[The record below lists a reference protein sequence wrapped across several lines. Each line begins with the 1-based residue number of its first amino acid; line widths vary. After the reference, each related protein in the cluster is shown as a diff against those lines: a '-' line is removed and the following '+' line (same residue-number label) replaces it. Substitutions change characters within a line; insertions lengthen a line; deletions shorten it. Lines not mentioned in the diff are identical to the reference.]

1 MITRGL
7 RLLTRYISWAK
18 LRNFDGVLLRIHT
31 LREGV
36 RGNFGTITIALTL
49 MWVLFTLMLLLS
61 WLVIRRMVRNMSVLQ
76 TSLEW
81 QAWHDALTRLLN
93 RGALFEQAMAV
104 ASACQ
109 RSGRPLAV
117 IQLDLDHFK
126 RINDRYGHQA
136 GDRVLSMVAST
147 LASTVR
153 EGDLL
158 GRVGGGVLCRAA
170 EYHTT
175 GSGGGGE
182 RLRLRIQGREVF
194 LHNNVTLRVSASLGV
209 SASEEQGSISL
220 KPAVGGRSSTL
231 SGKAEWPQSGLFSQR
246 SVSKTFRP
254 NQAK

>member
-1 MITRGL
+1 M
-7 RLLTRYISWAK
+7 
-18 LRNFDGVLLRIHT
+18 LLRIHT

-104 ASACQ
+104 ASDCQ

-126 RINDRYGHQA
+126 HINDRYGHQA
-136 GDRVLSMVAST
+136 GTGVLSMVAST
-147 LASTVR
+147 LSSAVR
-153 EGDLL
+153 Q
-158 GRVGGGVLCRAA
+158 GRSAGQSGRRRVLYRDA
-170 EYHTT
+170 EYHPA
-175 GSGGGGE
+175 GSGGGGGA
-182 RLRLRIQGREVF
+182 IAPAYPGDGKSF

-209 SASEEQGSISL
+209 SASEERG
-220 KPAVGGRSSTL
+220 V
-231 SGKAEWPQSGLFSQR
+231 
-246 SVSKTFRP
+246 SV
-254 NQAK
+254 

>member
-1 MITRGL
+1 M
-7 RLLTRYISWAK
+7 
-18 LRNFDGVLLRIHT
+18 LLRIHT

-104 ASACQ
+104 ASDCQ

-126 RINDRYGHQA
+126 HINDRYGHRA

-147 LASTVR
+147 LSSAVR
-153 EGDLL
+153 QGDLL
-158 GRVGGGVLCRAA
+158 GRVGGGRVLYRDA
-170 EYHTT
+170 EYHPA
-175 GSGGGGE
+175 GSGGGGGA
-182 RLRLRIQGREVF
+182 IAPAYPGDGKSF

-209 SASEEQGSISL
+209 SASEERGSISL
-220 KPAVGGRSSTL
+220 KRCSR
-231 SGKAEWPQSGLFSQR
+231 WPMGDSIWPSKMGVTR
-246 SVSKTFRP
+246 SVFAAQRE
-254 NQAK
+254 